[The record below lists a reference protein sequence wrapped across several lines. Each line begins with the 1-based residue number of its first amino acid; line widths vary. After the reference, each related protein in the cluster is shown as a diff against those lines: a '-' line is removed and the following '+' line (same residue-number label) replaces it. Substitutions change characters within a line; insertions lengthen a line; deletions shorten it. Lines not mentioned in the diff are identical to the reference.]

1 MGFTTLDDVFIDQIA
16 DLMSAERQLVE
27 ALPKM
32 AIAAE
37 SSELQ
42 TAFREHLDLTRIHLE
57 RLEAISHMIDSTLP
71 QQHCEGMEGLIR
83 EGEET
88 LLRGA
93 PSAAQD
99 AALIAAAQ
107 RVEHYEIAA
116 YGTARTLADQL
127 NLGGATRL
135 LDSTLDE
142 ESDADKALTRIATGP
157 MLRSRV
163 NAKAAARAR

>member
-1 MGFTTLDDVFIDQIA
+1 
-16 DLMSAERQLVE
+16 
-27 ALPKM
+27 M

-57 RLEAISHMIDSTLP
+57 RLEAISHMIESTLP
-71 QQHCEGMEGLIR
+71 RQHCEGMEGLIR

-116 YGTARTLADQL
+116 YEHCPHARRPAEPRRGD
-127 NLGGATRL
+127 
-135 LDSTLDE
+135 
-142 ESDADKALTRIATGP
+142 
-157 MLRSRV
+157 
-163 NAKAAARAR
+163 AAARQHARRGERRRQGAQPDRDRADVPQRREREGRGGGEVTADR